1 MLLLVV
7 IVASQAYTQ
16 SDSAW
21 LSGERMMRK
30 LFTGGDF
37 FEAPRWHGGAW
48 WVSDIFG
55 GRVFRVSPEGVG
67 EVVAIVPEWPNG
79 LGFLPN
85 GDLLIASLRDRQL
98 LRLDQS
104 GRLGQHADLSALSPY
119 WLNDMLVDGHGRA
132 WVGNLGAD
140 LVAGSDPGPTS
151 LCRIDPDGSG
161 EVVAE
166 GLLFPN
172 GMALTRDGRTLVV
185 GESMGNRMSAF
196 TIAEDGSLG
205 GRRTWAEFG
214 PVPPR
219 EQWTMATL
227 HNMDLSPDGCAIDAE
242 DCIWVADPGNRRVCR
257 VAEGGRILQE
267 LRVPGEDCVYAC
279 GLGGPDGRS
288 LVICAAPSSD
298 VEQLQ
303 GAGLGVL
310 YEVTVEV
317 PAP

>member
-1 MLLLVV
+1 
-7 IVASQAYTQ
+7 
-16 SDSAW
+16 
-21 LSGERMMRK
+21 MRK
-30 LFTGGDF
+30 LFSGGDF
-37 FEAPRWHGGAW
+37 FEAPRWHDHCW

-55 GRVFRVSPEGVG
+55 GRVFSVSSEG
-67 EVVAIVPEWPNG
+67 EAKVVAKVPEWPNG
-79 LGFLPN
+79 LGFMPN

-98 LRLDQS
+98 LRLDPS
-104 GRLGQHADLSALSPY
+104 GNLSTHADLSKLSRY
-119 WLNDMLVDGHGRA
+119 WLNDMLVDSLGRA

-161 EVVAE
+161 VVVAE
-166 GLLFPN
+166 DLLFPN
-172 GMALTRDGRTLVV
+172 GMALARDGRTLVV

-205 GRRTWAEFG
+205 ERRVWAEFG
-214 PVPPR
+214 PVPPK
-219 EQWTMATL
+219 EKWTMATL
-227 HNMDLSPDGCAIDAE
+227 HDMDLSPDGCAIDAE
-242 DCIWVADPGNRRVCR
+242 DCIWAADPGNRRVCR

-267 LRVPGEDCVYAC
+267 LRVPGGERIYAC
-279 GLGGPDGRS
+279 GLGGPDLRT
-288 LVICAAPSSD
+288 LIICAAPSSE